1 MLEYADLLTMHPRS
15 QIVEIINRIYK
26 RRLTTTSGG
35 NISVIDDHGNIWIT
49 PSGVDKGSLTPSDIM
64 CVRADGS
71 IEGKHK
77 PSSEYP
83 FHRAIYKR
91 RPDIKA
97 VIHAHPP
104 GLVAFSIVRKIPDTN
119 TLSQAKFSCGA
130 VGYAPYALPGSEA
143 LGKEIAR
150 EFEKGFDSVIME
162 NHGTVVGG
170 TDLDNAFQRFET
182 LESVAVTLLNAGAL
196 GQSKPLSENEI
207 HEYHDKTQ
215 AMNLPELD
223 KVEHLPEEL
232 NLREDIC
239 KIVRRSCEQGLM
251 ISSYGI
257 VSARLKGNDF
267 LITPKDKSRWEFQPN
282 DIIQIKG
289 GKREPGKV
297 PSRMT
302 LIHQKIYEQNPD
314 VNSIIVSQPNYVM
327 AFGCTGK
334 TFNVRT
340 IPESWIFLQD
350 IQALPFH
357 TLINK
362 EEQIL
367 AELQQR
373 PSVIISNNSYIV
385 TGKNLLQTF
394 DYLEVAEFSAKSLVM
409 GAALGELIP
418 INDEQVEDLRKKF
431 IG

>member
-35 NISVIDDHGNIWIT
+35 NISVIDDNGNIWIT

-83 FHRAIYKR
+83 FHRAIYKC
-91 RPDIKA
+91 RPDLKA

-104 GLVAFSIVRKIPDTN
+104 GLVAFSIVRRIPDTN

-130 VGYAPYALPGSEA
+130 VGYAPYALPGSEE
-143 LGKEIAR
+143 LGEEIAR
-150 EFEKGFDSVIME
+150 EFEKGFNSVVME

-182 LESVAVTLLNAGAL
+182 LESVAVTLLNAGSL
-196 GQSKPLSENEI
+196 GQSKPLNEDEI
-207 HEYHDKTQ
+207 HAYHDKTQ

-223 KVEHLPEEL
+223 HVDHSPEEL
-232 NLREDIC
+232 DLREKIC
-239 KIVRRSCEQGLM
+239 RIVRRSCEQGLM

-267 LITPKDKSRWEFQPN
+267 LITPKDKSRWEFQAN
-282 DIIQIKG
+282 DIVQIKD

-302 LIHQKIYEQNPD
+302 LLHQKIYEQNPE

-350 IQALPFH
+350 ISILPFD
-357 TLINK
+357 TLIND
-362 EEQIL
+362 EDQIL
-367 AELQQR
+367 AELKQR

-409 GAALGELIP
+409 GSALGELIP

>member
-35 NISVIDDHGNIWIT
+35 NISVIDDNGNIWIT
-49 PSGVDKGSLTPSDIM
+49 PSGVDKGSLAPSDIM
-64 CVRADGS
+64 CVRADGN

-130 VGYAPYALPGSEA
+130 VGYAPYALPGSEE
-143 LGKEIAR
+143 LGKEIAQ

-170 TDLDNAFQRFET
+170 ADLDNAFQRFET

-196 GQSKPLSENEI
+196 GQSKPLSESAI

-223 KVEHLPEEL
+223 SVEHSPEEL
-232 NLREDIC
+232 DLREKIC

-282 DIIQIKG
+282 DIIQVKD

-350 IQALPFH
+350 IPILPFS

-409 GAALGELIP
+409 GSALGELIP